1 MPKYHKTGSTQAVHA
16 TTCQTSS
23 NDACGSNVF
32 KSVFLGVLD
41 HGSIVVSS
49 IPEDLKEDIQILQ
62 NNALRCC
69 MNIIDPRSFIGLL
82 MLLFITI
89 E

>member
-1 MPKYHKTGSTQAVHA
+1 MQTIIKLGAHKLYMLRHVRQVLTMRVALMI
-16 TTCQTSS
+16 
-23 NDACGSNVF
+23 F

-41 HGSIVVSS
+41 YGSIVVSS

-69 MNIIDPRSFIGLL
+69 TNIIDPRSFIGLL